1 MKNEKGKIMNPYLL
15 LPITL
20 MAGLI
25 FSCGKKIYSNK
36 SNGSVASTWLLSSVS
51 ALVSFIGLLIIFGFK
66 NASGFT
72 ILIGLLYGVS
82 YATQLICD
90 IKALRTGPMS
100 FITLFVSFSMVLP
113 AISGALFF
121 GEKMEVS
128 HFIGI
133 ALVLISFI
141 LFVKKDSEKKKYD
154 KRWLIYSAICFVCNG
169 AVSILQKI
177 HGNSEYS
184 EQINEF
190 LIIAFFAIFVI
201 MALFTVF
208 SKKNDLRNLFER
220 KENGKINFSL
230 IALMVVIGVCTAVMH
245 RMNTYLASVI
255 DSAVFFPIVNG
266 GNALLVIVASIVVF
280 KEKLNARQ
288 LIGVVV
294 GLVAI
299 LMLCNPFA

>member
-1 MKNEKGKIMNPYLL
+1 MNPYLL

-20 MAGLI
+20 FAGLV

-36 SNGSVASTWLLSSVS
+36 SNGSAVSTWLLSSVS
-51 ALVSFIGLLIIFGFK
+51 ALVSFIVLLIIFGFK
-66 NASGFT
+66 SASTFT
-72 ILIGLLYGVS
+72 IIIGLIYGVS

-100 FITLFVSFSMVLP
+100 FINLFVSFSMVLP

-121 GEKMEVS
+121 GEKMELA

-133 ALVLISFI
+133 ALVLISFV
-141 LFVKKDSEKKKYD
+141 LFVKKDTKNKKYN
-154 KRWLIYSAICFVCNG
+154 KSWLVYSAICFVCNG
-169 AVSILQKI
+169 AVSILQKV

-184 EQINEF
+184 AQINEF
-190 LIIAFFAIFVI
+190 LIIAFFAIFLI
-201 MALFTVF
+201 MTAFAVF
-208 SKKNDLRNLFER
+208 SKKNDLKNLFER

-230 IALMVVIGVCTAVMH
+230 IVLMVVIGICTAVMH

-255 DSAVFFPIVNG
+255 DSAVFFPVVNG

-280 KEKLNARQ
+280 KEKLSIRQ
-288 LIGVVV
+288 LIGVIV